1 MMRMRKNPMF
11 FAAVAALG
19 AVLSGQTAR
28 AVTPKDMLDLIPED
42 AWGFVIASSLDN
54 VDAKAT
60 KFGAA
65 FGLPVPEGVSTM
77 ALAPLNLADQV
88 DRKSPICAVLMDAQK
103 YAGPDKAA
111 VLLIASEDP
120 KALLEKLGAEEAT
133 DGISKCM
140 VMGDVAYAAVRKKII
155 ILGPSQDC
163 VTKVAKATKS
173 IGDSAAKAR
182 LAVLDKSDIYLSIS
196 LASIVN
202 AYKDQFLP
210 MVQMMTAATDPEG
223 KGLKRMVKML
233 TEVSAFDLAVTFDD
247 GGLSLRMLVN
257 PVSDSDMQKMMADS
271 KSTSDPLLAG
281 LPKENFLFSMGST
294 GNQSEHAAKFASES
308 PIGDLLK
315 MTQMAGMDAD
325 SVKALDA
332 ELVKLQKSIE
342 RYAASISALPD
353 GDDGMFGVTLIAETA
368 DSGKFIES
376 IRKAYESAWK
386 VTSDEEVAE
395 FKKCVT
401 HKADA
406 ETVAGNKVDTI
417 TVDLVK
423 FGESQDSDPAELK
436 QAEVLFGKEIVIRFG
451 AGDDRRA
458 IIAFGGGKE
467 RYERVCKSLT
477 SSADSLAGD
486 SGIGAVSGQLP
497 SPRSGEMYIAVDSVL
512 QVVNKIAKAVG
523 EDPMPFEVPAVN
535 MPLAGSSTVQGDVM
549 RLDFVIPM
557 KLIKAGKDAYDKYAA
572 TMQSDDFDEE
582 DDAAEADE
590 SAESDEGSDDSAED
604 ADEDADQED
613 GGDE

>member
-1 MMRMRKNPMF
+1 M
-11 FAAVAALG
+11 
-19 AVLSGQTAR
+19 
-28 AVTPKDMLDLIPED
+28 
-42 AWGFVIASSLDN
+42 
-54 VDAKAT
+54 
-60 KFGAA
+60 
-65 FGLPVPEGVSTM
+65 
-77 ALAPLNLADQV
+77 
-88 DRKSPICAVLMDAQK
+88 MDAQK

-111 VLLIASEDP
+111 VLLIAADDP
-120 KALLEKLGAEEAT
+120 KALLEALGAEEAT

-140 VMGDVAYAAVRKKII
+140 VMGDAAYAAVRKKII

-182 LAVLDKSDIYLSIS
+182 LAVLEKSDIYLSIS

-223 KGLKRMVKML
+223 KSLKRMVKML
-233 TEVSAFDLAVTFDD
+233 TEVSAFDLSVTFDD

-257 PVSDSDMQKMMADS
+257 PVSDSDMQKMMTDS

-294 GNQSEHAAKFASES
+294 GTQSEHAAKFASET

-315 MTQMAGMDAD
+315 MTQMTGLDAD

-342 RYAASISALPD
+342 RYAASVSALPD
-353 GDDGMFGVTLIAETA
+353 GDDGMFGVTLVAETA

-395 FKKCVT
+395 FKKCIA

-423 FGESQDSDPAELK
+423 IGESQDSDPAELK
-436 QAEVLFGKEIVIRFG
+436 QAEALFGKEIVIRFG
-451 AGDDRRA
+451 AGA
-458 IIAFGGGKE
+458 IAAPSSPSE
-467 RYERVCKSLT
+467 AAKSAM
-477 SSADSLAGD
+477 SASA
-486 SGIGAVSGQLP
+486 SRSPHPPIRSPVMPASAPSAVSCPRPGPVRCTSPLTVSSKSSTE
-497 SPRSGEMYIAVDSVL
+497 SPRRRRRTDALRSTHRQHAAGRL
-512 QVVNKIAKAVG
+512 QHRPGRRHAIGLRHPHEAH
-523 EDPMPFEVPAVN
+523 
-535 MPLAGSSTVQGDVM
+535 QGRQG
-549 RLDFVIPM
+549 RLRQVRRHH
-557 KLIKAGKDAYDKYAA
+557 
-572 TMQSDDFDEE
+572 
-582 DDAAEADE
+582 AERRLR
-590 SAESDEGSDDSAED
+590 
-604 ADEDADQED
+604 
-613 GGDE
+613 